1 MLSVHQHWDPLKVC
15 AVGRCYPPEFFS
27 HIEHPK
33 VRNTFEKIAQE
44 TEEDYQGLIKKLES
58 FGVEVLRTDISEDLE
73 IYKQDDVT
81 YPTPPMTPRDFCG
94 MIGDTFYM
102 PSENYGDNFD
112 VEQLI
117 NDFLWGDF
125 QLVMSKFQDY
135 PDIKKYI
142 FDLFLPGRCVS
153 DSLGY
158 FLSKSYS
165 RKGQNVLHGNLIDEV
180 DRENLKQ
187 LFIQAET
194 MTIGSNDKT
203 PNFKGYYAF
212 NTIREYVKRT
222 NNIVFDKYVNT
233 ACITSMGKDLYIG
246 LGNYINKVHEKKYMN
261 KWSKLF
267 PGYRLNRIDHPG
279 HIDGCFCPIKPGL
292 VLCTENVEVGHL
304 FPDWEIVRISRNL
317 EEPQPFFQNR
327 DKLRGRYWVPGEEF
341 NHEFND
347 YMDEY
352 MSHWVTYVEET
363 VFDVNV
369 LIVDEKNVLCNNEN
383 KELFKVFERHGI
395 TPHVC
400 DFRHKFFWDG
410 GIHCITTDI
419 HRDGEQQDYFP
430 D

>member
-73 IYKQDDVT
+73 IYKQGDVT
-81 YPTPPMTPRDFCG
+81 YPTPPMTPRDYCG

-102 PSENYGDNFD
+102 PSENYGDNID
-112 VEQLI
+112 VEQFI
-117 NDFLWGDF
+117 NGFLGGGTSNVLSNF
-125 QLVMSKFQDY
+125 QNY
-135 PDIKKYI
+135 PEIKKYI
-142 FDLFLPGRCVS
+142 FDLFLPGRPVS
-153 DSLGY
+153 DLVGNM
-158 FLSKSYS
+158 LL
-165 RKGQNVLHGNLIDEV
+165 QNYGRNGLEGNLLSLD

-222 NNIVFDKYVNT
+222 NNIIFDSYVNT
-233 ACITSMGKDLYIG
+233 ACITRVGKDLYIG
-246 LGNYINKVHEKKYMN
+246 IGNYINKMYEKKYMD
-261 KWSKLF
+261 KWAKLF
-267 PGYRLNRIDHPG
+267 PGYRLNRVDYPG
-279 HIDGCFCPIKPGL
+279 HIDGCFTPIKPGL
-292 VLCTENVEVGHL
+292 VLSAKSVDVGHL
-304 FPDWEIVRISRNL
+304 FPDWEQVKIPESLAKSR
-317 EEPQPFFQNR
+317 FKKNR
-327 DKLRGRYWVPGEEF
+327 ARLRGRYWVSGEEY
-341 NHEFND
+341 NDEFND
-347 YMDEY
+347 YMDCY
-352 MSHWVTYVEET
+352 MNNWVNYAEET
-363 VFDVNV
+363 TFDINV
-369 LIVDEKNVLCNNEN
+369 LIVDENNVLCTDVN
-383 KELFKVFERHGI
+383 KEMFKVFERHGV
-395 TPHVC
+395 TPHVVP
-400 DFRHKFFWDG
+400 FRHKSFWDG
-410 GIHCITTDI
+410 GLHCNTTDI